1 MYQCYKDSIMNN
13 DMLKFA
19 SKWKNL
25 EFTNI
30 FRYLA
35 KVINNQSRFALI
47 ANFIKTFA
55 QFDL

>member
-1 MYQCYKDSIMNN
+1 MNN